1 MKIGIRR
8 EDKNEWEARVPL
20 TPSDTKKLI
29 DQGIQIILQPS
40 PIRIFSDQKYID
52 AGATISEDLSD
63 CNLILAVKEIPQG
76 FIETGKAYLFF
87 SHTIKGQDY
96 NMPLLQTMIDKKT
109 QLLDYERIVDAKDRR
124 LIFFG
129 RHAGLAGMIDTLWAL
144 GQRLVQ
150 EGIPSPFSKIK
161 KTYQYSGLEN
171 AKKALKG
178 IAMELSKTGLP
189 KEIQPLTIGFS
200 GYGNVSQGA
209 QEIFDIFPHKE
220 LSPKELLS
228 ESSFTEKDH
237 LLYKVI
243 FKEGDLA
250 EPVDSGNQFILQDYY
265 DNPEKYQSKFE
276 RYLPKLSALVNCIF
290 WDIKYPRLITLD
302 YLKETWQTT
311 DTPKLRIIG
320 DISCD
325 IEGAVQ
331 CTTKVTDP
339 GSPVYTYDPLNGKI
353 QDGLAGRGPVIMAV
367 DNLPCEL
374 AAEASQAFSTV
385 LVDFLP
391 ELSKADFEEPFTKLK
406 LPPELLSALILH
418 NGELTEDYKYL
429 QQYL

>member
-8 EDKNEWEARVPL
+8 EDKNEWEARAPL
-20 TPSDTKKLI
+20 TPPDTKKLI
-29 DQGIQIILQPS
+29 DQGIQIVLQPS
-40 PIRIFSDQKYID
+40 PIRIFSDTEYVD
-52 AGATISEDLSD
+52 AGATTSENLSD
-63 CNLILAVKEIPQG
+63 CSLILAVKEIPID
-76 FIETGKAYLFF
+76 FIEDGKAYLFF

-109 QLLDYERIVDAKDRR
+109 QLLDYERIVDAEGRR

-144 GQRLVQ
+144 GQRLAQ

-161 KTYQYSGLEN
+161 KTYEYGGLEN
-171 AKKALKG
+171 AKKALEK
-178 IAMELSKTGLP
+178 IAGELSKTGVP
-189 KEIQPLTIGFS
+189 KEVQPLVVGFT

-243 FKEGDLA
+243 FKEKDLV
-250 EPVDSGNQFILQDYY
+250 ETIDSGNQFILQDYY

-276 RYLPKLSALVNCIF
+276 RYLPELSVLVNCIF

-302 YLKETWQTT
+302 YLKKTWQAV
-311 DTPKLRIIG
+311 DIPRLRIIG
-320 DISCD
+320 DVSCD
-325 IEGAVQ
+325 IEGAIQ

-339 GSPVYTYDPLNGKI
+339 GSPVYTYDPLGGKV
-353 QDGLAGRGPVIMAV
+353 QDGVTGRGPAIMAV

-391 ELSKADFEEPFTKLK
+391 ELAKADFDESFTELK